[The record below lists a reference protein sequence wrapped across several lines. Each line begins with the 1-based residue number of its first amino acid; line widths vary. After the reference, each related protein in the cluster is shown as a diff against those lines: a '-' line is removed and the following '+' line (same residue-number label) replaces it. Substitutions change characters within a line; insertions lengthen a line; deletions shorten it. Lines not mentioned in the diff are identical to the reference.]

1 MIPCVDRVDQVA
13 CLAQRPLPFRVR
25 EGGGDGVADD
35 GEGDPRGGAPD
46 PDAQPGDP
54 VRPEDHRGSDRQHAE
69 HRAVGHDAGGHAA
82 DLQKGKKAIENM
94 LKTSTVVH
102 EFYGKNRRREK
113 FL

>member
-1 MIPCVDRVDQVA
+1 MIPCVDRVDRVA
-13 CLAQRPLPFRVR
+13 CLAQQPLPFRVR
-25 EGGGDGVADD
+25 ESGDVVADD

-94 LKTSTVVH
+94 LKK
-102 EFYGKNRRREK
+102 GKAP

>member
-1 MIPCVDRVDQVA
+1 MPQVFNILLSMNSYSNTPSLVPCADHVDRVA

-54 VRPEDHRGSDRQHAE
+54 VRPEDHRESDRQHAE
-69 HRAVGHDAGGHAA
+69 HRAVGHDAGHAA
-82 DLQKGKKAIENM
+82 DLRKGKKSN
-94 LKTSTVVH
+94 
-102 EFYGKNRRREK
+102 
-113 FL
+113 